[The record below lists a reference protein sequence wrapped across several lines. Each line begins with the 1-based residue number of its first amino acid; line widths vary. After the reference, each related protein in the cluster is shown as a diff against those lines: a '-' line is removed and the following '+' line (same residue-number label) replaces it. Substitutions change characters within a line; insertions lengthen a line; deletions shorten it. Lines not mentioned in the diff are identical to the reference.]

1 MLDNYFFGT
10 KLFCSAEDILF
21 SNISHCLLNKSKM
34 DEEKQDILNTNE
46 GAIVA
51 AQNGDNAAQ
60 RFQPESE
67 IKFDLQQKR
76 IQVFLMFMC
85 YVI

>member
-1 MLDNYFFGT
+1 
-10 KLFCSAEDILF
+10 
-21 SNISHCLLNKSKM
+21 M

>member
-1 MLDNYFFGT
+1 
-10 KLFCSAEDILF
+10 
-21 SNISHCLLNKSKM
+21 M

-46 GAIVA
+46 RGIVA